1 MKQLFLNISI
11 KKSKRFVIWII
22 LIGIF
27 TWYLFSLPN
36 ILFKRD
42 YSTVLLD
49 RNGELL
55 GAKISKDGQWRFPE
69 SDSIPSKFETCILQ
83 FEDANF
89 YHHLGISSKGVARA
103 VYQNIKSKK
112 IKSGASTITMQTIR
126 LIRNNPSRT
135 FREKILEMILAT
147 RLEIK
152 CSKKE
157 ILNLYASHAPFG
169 NNVVGLEAASWRYF
183 GRSSYKLSWAE
194 SATLAVLPNAPGLIY
209 PGKNHERLFAKRNR
223 LLKKLV
229 EKNLID
235 STTYLLS
242 IEEPLPSK
250 PLPLPQLAPHL
261 LQKGIHDGFA
271 GKIIESKID
280 IHLQQQANDIL
291 KNHINQLSGNKIFNG
306 AILIT
311 SAKTGDILCY
321 VGNSFSE
328 KKEHANDVDCIVAP
342 RSTGS
347 ILKPILYE
355 KSLEHGI
362 ITSKTLLTDI
372 PIQFGKFSPKNYNK
386 TFDGAVPANEALARS
401 LNIPMVKLLNDYG
414 LSKFHNDLK
423 TIGFTSIHKSASH
436 YGLSLILGGAEASLW
451 DLNKIYTQMV
461 MQLNQ
466 ENKNS
471 ILLFKNDK
479 NRISNFKMDRACI
492 FSTFEAMTQLNRPD
506 EEGNWKAFETSKK
519 IAWKTGTSFGN
530 RDAWAIGITPD
541 YVVSVWTGNADGEG
555 RTGLVGLKTSAPIMF
570 DIFSILPSTKTWFS
584 IPYADESQIA
594 ICRESGYRSSA
605 SCINIDTILMPTTCL
620 QTTAC
625 PYHKSILLDKTQTYR
640 VDSDCEEIQ
649 NMISKNYFVLPP
661 LVEKYYK
668 LNHPNYA
675 SLPNFKPTCFSKISD
690 RSMSL
695 VYPKN
700 ESKIIIPIQMDE
712 TKGKTIFEAAHK
724 NAKTKIYW
732 HLDDEY
738 IGETS
743 QIHQLSLNP
752 SVGKHILNL
761 IDENGLSI
769 ICHFEIVEPLFKNLD
784 G

>member
-1 MKQLFLNISI
+1 MKEIF
-11 KKSKRFVIWII
+11 SKIGTRKFKRIVIWIFI
-22 LIGIF
+22 IGIF
-27 TWYLFSLPN
+27 IWYLFSLPN
-36 ILFKRD
+36 ILFKTD
-42 YSTVLLD
+42 YSTALLA

-55 GAKISKDGQWRFPE
+55 GAKISKDEQWRFPE
-69 SDSIPSKFETCILQ
+69 SDSIPSKFETSILQ

-89 YHHLGISSKGVARA
+89 YHHIGISAKGVARA

-126 LIRNNPSRT
+126 LMRNNPSRT
-135 FREKILEMILAT
+135 LSEKILEMILAT

-152 CSKKE
+152 YSKKE

-183 GRSSYKLSWAE
+183 GRSGFKLSWAE

-209 PGKNHERLFAKRNR
+209 PGKNHERLLTKRNR
-223 LLKKLV
+223 LLSKLV
-229 EKNLID
+229 SKHIID

-242 IEEPLPSK
+242 IEEPLPNK
-250 PLPLPQLAPHL
+250 PLSLPQLAPHL
-261 LQKGIHDGFA
+261 LQNGIKNGFA
-271 GKIIESKID
+271 GKIIESNID
-280 IHLQQQANDIL
+280 INLQQQANAIL
-291 KNHINQLSGNKIFNG
+291 KNHIEALSGNKIFNG

-311 SAKTGDILCY
+311 SAKTGEILCY

-355 KSLEHGI
+355 KSMEQGN
-362 ITSKTLLTDI
+362 ITPKTLLTDI

-386 TFDGAVPANEALARS
+386 TYDGAVPANEALARS

-423 TIGFTSIHKSASH
+423 TLGFSSIHKSASH

-451 DLNKIYTQMV
+451 DLNKIYTQMA
-461 MQLNQ
+461 MQLSQ

-471 ILLFKNDK
+471 ILLFKNEK
-479 NRISNFKMDRACI
+479 KYSSNFKMDRACI
-492 FSTFEAMTQLNRPD
+492 YSTFEAMTQLNRPD

-555 RTGLVGLKTSAPIMF
+555 RTGLVGLKTSAPILF
-570 DIFSILPSTKTWFS
+570 DIFSILPSTKTWFN
-584 IPYADESQIA
+584 IPYADESKIA
-594 ICRESGYRSSA
+594 ICRESGYRASA
-605 SCINIDTILMPTTCL
+605 CCINIDTILMPTTCL

-625 PYHKSILLDKTQTYR
+625 PFHKSILLDKTQTYR

-649 NMISKNYFVLPP
+649 NMISKSYFVLPP
-661 LVEKYYK
+661 LVEKYFK
-668 LNHPNYA
+668 LNHPNYI
-675 SLPNFKPTCFSKISD
+675 SLPNYKPSCYSKISD
-690 RSMSL
+690 RAMSL

-700 ESKIIIPIQMDE
+700 DSKILIPIQLDE
-712 TKGKTIFEAAHK
+712 TKGKTIFEATHK
-724 NAKTKIYW
+724 NASTKIYW

-743 QIHQLSLNP
+743 QIHQLALNP
-752 SVGKHILNL
+752 CIGKHLLNL

-769 ICHFEIVEPLFKNLD
+769 SCRFEVMK
-784 G
+784 